1 MFSECDRLTM
11 LLQQI
16 KEKLDQFN
24 DEQLNQ
30 IADFID
36 SIEAQAQRL
45 PGQNRKLWQNT
56 TPTERAQ
63 EFRDWVSGLARTNIS
78 LPDEAFNRDSLY
90 EG

>member
-1 MFSECDRLTM
+1 M